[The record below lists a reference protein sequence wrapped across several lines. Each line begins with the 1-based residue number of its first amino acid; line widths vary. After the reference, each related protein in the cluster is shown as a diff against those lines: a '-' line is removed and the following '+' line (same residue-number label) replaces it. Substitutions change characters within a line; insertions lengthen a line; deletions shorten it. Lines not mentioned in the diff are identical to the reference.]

1 MDFEKLADTIL
12 KGIGGE
18 ENIAGFT
25 HCATRLRFT
34 LKDESLADEAG
45 LKNTKGVLGI
55 ARSGGQFQIII
66 GNEVAKAYAAIQ
78 GKMTGDASGAGDE
91 KIAAQKVKISE
102 RIFDFVSAIFT
113 PVLPAIIGAGLVKSV
128 LAVAVLLGADTESMT
143 YYFLNFIG
151 DAPLYFLPVMLAF
164 TAAKKLGC
172 NQFLAVS
179 IAGAML
185 HPSYTALITDA
196 YSIHFSSFLG
206 IPVTLASYSS
216 SVIPVLLM
224 VFALKYMEAFLE
236 KVLPKMV
243 KFFFKPLLCL
253 LIVAP
258 VTFIVLGPIGFVVG
272 VGISTALNALNT
284 YAGWLVPTIIGAI
297 YPLMVTTGMH
307 YGLVPFMMQS
317 LAAEGF
323 ETIAGPGN
331 LPSNI
336 AQGAAS
342 LCVAVKTKNKE
353 LKQTAFTTGTT
364 AVLGITEPA
373 LFGVTLKFRKV
384 LACVMLGGGIGG
396 FYAGITGVKCFSFCS
411 PGLLSLVAYI
421 GPDGWTNLLN
431 ACISMVIAFAVTF
444 AAVWVWG
451 FEKEAP
457 VQGEE
462 PEIAAGQESPAD
474 RKSITAVPHII
485 ASPAKGEA
493 VPLSEVPDATFAEGI
508 LGQGAAV
515 KLMGNEIFSPVDG
528 TVASIFATKHAIGL
542 VSEDGVEILIHVG
555 IDTVQLEGK
564 YFEAAVT
571 DGQKVTKG
579 QLLLRCDT
587 EKIREAGFD
596 TITPVIVSNTDAF
609 SRIELVQ
616 NGAVEPGADLLRVQ

>member
-1 MDFEKLADTIL
+1 MDFENLADIIL

-34 LKDESLADEAG
+34 LKDESVADEEA
-45 LKNTKGVLGI
+45 LKNTKGILGI
-55 ARSGGQFQIII
+55 AKSGGQFQIII
-66 GNEVAKAYAAIQ
+66 GNEVPKAYGAIQ
-78 GKMTGDASGAGDE
+78 GKMKGSAVGE
-91 KIAAQKVKISE
+91 KEQKILPKKMKISE

-185 HPSYTALITDA
+185 HPNYTALITDA

-253 LIVAP
+253 IIVAP

-272 VGISTALNALNT
+272 VGISTALNMLNT
-284 YAGWLVPTIIGAI
+284 YAGWLVPTIIGAV

-342 LCVAVKTKNKE
+342 LSVAIKTKKKE
-353 LKQTAFTTGTT
+353 LKQTAFTTGVT

-373 LFGVTLKFRKV
+373 LFGVTLKYKKV

-396 FYAGITGVKCFSFCS
+396 FYAGIMGVKCFSFCS

-421 GPDGWTNLLN
+421 GPDGWLNLIHS
-431 ACISMVIAFAVTF
+431 CISMIIAFAVTF
-444 AAVWVWG
+444 AAVWLWG
-451 FEKEAP
+451 YKEEDTDDSGTEN
-457 VQGEE
+457 VQEGKKASAEE
-462 PEIAAGQESPAD
+462 NVLPSEG
-474 RKSITAVPHII
+474 I
-485 ASPAKGEA
+485 ASPVNGKA
-493 VPLSEVPDATFAEGI
+493 VPLSEVPDPTFAEEM
-508 LGQGAAV
+508 LGKGAAV
-515 KLMGNEIFSPVDG
+515 DPSEGRFYAPVSG
-528 TVASIFATKHAIGL
+528 TISTVFPTKHAIGITGDKG
-542 VSEDGVEILIHVG
+542 EEILIHVG
-555 IDTVQLEGK
+555 LDTVQLDGK
-564 YFEAAVT
+564 YFETAVSE
-571 DGQKVTKG
+571 GQHVEAGT
-579 QLLLRCDT
+579 LLLTCEL
-587 EKIREAGFD
+587 EKVREAGYK
-596 TITPVIVSNTDAF
+596 TITPVIVTNPEDYP
-609 SRIELVQ
+609 
-616 NGAVEPGADLLRVQ
+616 AVSLARSGEIKAGERLISLR

>member
-1 MDFEKLADTIL
+1 MDFEKLADIIL

-34 LKDESLADEAG
+34 LKDESVADEEA
-45 LKNTKGVLGI
+45 LKNTKGILGI
-55 ARSGGQFQIII
+55 AKSGGQFQIII
-66 GNEVAKAYAAIQ
+66 GNEVPKAYGAIQ
-78 GKMTGDASGAGDE
+78 GKMKGSAVGE
-91 KIAAQKVKISE
+91 KEQKILPKKMKISE

-185 HPSYTALITDA
+185 HPNYTALITDA

-253 LIVAP
+253 IIVAP

-272 VGISTALNALNT
+272 VGISTALNMLNT
-284 YAGWLVPTIIGAI
+284 YAGWLVPTIIGAV

-342 LCVAVKTKNKE
+342 LSVAIKTKKKE
-353 LKQTAFTTGTT
+353 LKQTAFTTGVT

-373 LFGVTLKFRKV
+373 LFGVTLKYKKV

-396 FYAGITGVKCFSFCS
+396 FYAGIMGVKCFSFCS

-421 GPDGWTNLLN
+421 GPDGWLNLIHS
-431 ACISMVIAFAVTF
+431 CISMIIAFAVTF
-444 AAVWVWG
+444 AAVWLWG
-451 FEKEAP
+451 YKEEDTDDSGTEN
-457 VQGEE
+457 VQEGKKASAEE
-462 PEIAAGQESPAD
+462 NVLPSEG
-474 RKSITAVPHII
+474 I
-485 ASPAKGEA
+485 ASPVNGKA
-493 VPLSEVPDATFAEGI
+493 VPLSEVPDPTFAEEM
-508 LGQGAAV
+508 LGKGAAV
-515 KLMGNEIFSPVDG
+515 DPSEGRFYAPVSG
-528 TVASIFATKHAIGL
+528 TISTVFPTKHAIGITGDKG
-542 VSEDGVEILIHVG
+542 EEILIHVG
-555 IDTVQLEGK
+555 LDTVQLDGK
-564 YFEAAVT
+564 YFETAVSE
-571 DGQKVTKG
+571 GQHVEAGT
-579 QLLLRCDT
+579 LLLTCEL
-587 EKIREAGFD
+587 EKVREAGYK
-596 TITPVIVSNTDAF
+596 TITPVIVTNPEDYP
-609 SRIELVQ
+609 
-616 NGAVEPGADLLRVQ
+616 AVSLARSGEIKAGERLISLR

>member
-1 MDFEKLADTIL
+1 MKGSAVGEKEQKIL
-12 KGIGGE
+12 PK
-18 ENIAGFT
+18 
-25 HCATRLRFT
+25 
-34 LKDESLADEAG
+34 
-45 LKNTKGVLGI
+45 
-55 ARSGGQFQIII
+55 
-66 GNEVAKAYAAIQ
+66 
-78 GKMTGDASGAGDE
+78 KM
-91 KIAAQKVKISE
+91 KISE

-185 HPSYTALITDA
+185 HPNYTALITDA

-253 LIVAP
+253 IIVAP

-272 VGISTALNALNT
+272 VGISTALNMLNT
-284 YAGWLVPTIIGAI
+284 YAGWLVPTIIGAV

-342 LCVAVKTKNKE
+342 LSVAIKTKKKE
-353 LKQTAFTTGTT
+353 LKQTAFTTGVT

-373 LFGVTLKFRKV
+373 LFGVTLKYKKV
-384 LACVMLGGGIGG
+384 LACVMLGGGVGG
-396 FYAGITGVKCFSFCS
+396 FYAGIMGVKCFSFCS

-421 GPDGWTNLLN
+421 GPDGWLNLIHS
-431 ACISMVIAFAVTF
+431 CISMIIAFAVTF
-444 AAVWVWG
+444 AAVWIWG
-451 FEKEAP
+451 YKEEDTDDSGTEN
-457 VQGEE
+457 VQEGKKASAEE
-462 PEIAAGQESPAD
+462 NVLPSEG
-474 RKSITAVPHII
+474 I
-485 ASPAKGEA
+485 ASPVNGKA
-493 VPLSEVPDATFAEGI
+493 VPLSEVPDPTFAEEM
-508 LGQGAAV
+508 LGKGAAV
-515 KLMGNEIFSPVDG
+515 DPSEGGFYAPVSG
-528 TVASIFATKHAIGL
+528 TISTVFPTKHAIGITGDKG
-542 VSEDGVEILIHVG
+542 EEILIHVG
-555 IDTVQLEGK
+555 LDTVQLDGK
-564 YFEAAVT
+564 YFETTVSE
-571 DGQKVTKG
+571 GQHVEAGT
-579 QLLLRCDT
+579 LLLTCEL
-587 EKIREAGFD
+587 EKVREAGYK
-596 TITPVIVSNTDAF
+596 TITPVIVTNPEDYP
-609 SRIELVQ
+609 
-616 NGAVEPGADLLRVQ
+616 AVSLARSGEIKAGERLISLR

>member
-1 MDFEKLADTIL
+1 MDFEKLADIIL

-34 LKDESLADEAG
+34 LKDESVADEEA
-45 LKNTKGVLGI
+45 LKNTKGILGI
-55 ARSGGQFQIII
+55 AKSGGQFQIII
-66 GNEVAKAYAAIQ
+66 GNEVPKAYGAIQ
-78 GKMTGDASGAGDE
+78 GKMKGSAVGE
-91 KIAAQKVKISE
+91 KEQKILPKKMKISE

-151 DAPLYFLPVMLAF
+151 DAPFYFLPVMLAF

-185 HPSYTALITDA
+185 HPNYTALITDA

-253 LIVAP
+253 IIVAP

-272 VGISTALNALNT
+272 VGISTALNMLNT
-284 YAGWLVPTIIGAI
+284 YAGWLVPTIIGAV

-342 LCVAVKTKNKE
+342 LSVAIKTKKKE
-353 LKQTAFTTGTT
+353 LKQTAFTTGVT

-373 LFGVTLKFRKV
+373 LFGVTLKYKKV

-396 FYAGITGVKCFSFCS
+396 FYAGIMGVKCFSFCS

-421 GPDGWTNLLN
+421 GPDGWLNLIHS
-431 ACISMVIAFAVTF
+431 CISMIIAFAVTF
-444 AAVWVWG
+444 AAVWLWG
-451 FEKEAP
+451 YKEEDTDDSGTEN
-457 VQGEE
+457 VQEGKKASAEE
-462 PEIAAGQESPAD
+462 NVLPSEG
-474 RKSITAVPHII
+474 I
-485 ASPAKGEA
+485 ASPVNGKA
-493 VPLSEVPDATFAEGI
+493 VPLSEVPDPTFAEEM
-508 LGQGAAV
+508 LGKGAAV
-515 KLMGNEIFSPVDG
+515 DPSEGRFYAPVSG
-528 TVASIFATKHAIGL
+528 TISTVFPTKHAIGITGDKG
-542 VSEDGVEILIHVG
+542 EEILIHVG
-555 IDTVQLEGK
+555 LDTVQLDGK
-564 YFEAAVT
+564 YFETAVSE
-571 DGQKVTKG
+571 GQHVEAGT
-579 QLLLRCDT
+579 LLLTCEL
-587 EKIREAGFD
+587 EKVREAGYK
-596 TITPVIVSNTDAF
+596 TITPVIVTNPEDYP
-609 SRIELVQ
+609 
-616 NGAVEPGADLLRVQ
+616 AVSLARSGEIKAGERLISLR

>member
-1 MDFEKLADTIL
+1 MNCDQSAQK
-12 KGIGGE
+12 
-18 ENIAGFT
+18 
-25 HCATRLRFT
+25 
-34 LKDESLADEAG
+34 
-45 LKNTKGVLGI
+45 VGI
-55 ARSGGQFQIII
+55 AKSGGQFQIII
-66 GNEVAKAYAAIQ
+66 GNEVPKAYGAIQ
-78 GKMTGDASGAGDE
+78 GKMKGSAVGE
-91 KIAAQKVKISE
+91 KEQKILPKKMKISE

-113 PVLPAIIGAGLVKSV
+113 PVLPTIIGAGLVKSV

-185 HPSYTALITDA
+185 HPNYTALITDA

-253 LIVAP
+253 IIVAP

-272 VGISTALNALNT
+272 VGISTALNMLNT
-284 YAGWLVPTIIGAI
+284 YAGWLVPTIIGAV

-342 LCVAVKTKNKE
+342 LSVAIKTKKKE
-353 LKQTAFTTGTT
+353 LKQTAFTTGVT

-373 LFGVTLKFRKV
+373 LFGVTLNYKKV

-396 FYAGITGVKCFSFCS
+396 FYAGIMGVKCFSFCS

-421 GPDGWTNLLN
+421 GPDGWLNLIHS
-431 ACISMVIAFAVTF
+431 CISMIIAFAVTF
-444 AAVWVWG
+444 AAVWLWG
-451 FEKEAP
+451 YKEEDTDDSGTEN
-457 VQGEE
+457 VQEGKKASAEE
-462 PEIAAGQESPAD
+462 NVLPSEG
-474 RKSITAVPHII
+474 I
-485 ASPAKGEA
+485 ASPVNGKA
-493 VPLSEVPDATFAEGI
+493 VPLSEVPDPTFAEEM
-508 LGQGAAV
+508 LGKGAAV
-515 KLMGNEIFSPVDG
+515 DPSEGRFYAPVSG
-528 TVASIFATKHAIGL
+528 TISTVFPTKHAIGITGDKG
-542 VSEDGVEILIHVG
+542 EEILIHVG
-555 IDTVQLEGK
+555 LDTVQLDGK
-564 YFEAAVT
+564 YFETAVSE
-571 DGQKVTKG
+571 GQHVEAGT
-579 QLLLRCDT
+579 LLLTCEL
-587 EKIREAGFD
+587 EKVREAGYKI
-596 TITPVIVSNTDAF
+596 ITPVIVTNPEDYP
-609 SRIELVQ
+609 
-616 NGAVEPGADLLRVQ
+616 AVSLARSGEIKAGERLISLR

>member
-1 MDFEKLADTIL
+1 MNCDQSAQK
-12 KGIGGE
+12 
-18 ENIAGFT
+18 
-25 HCATRLRFT
+25 
-34 LKDESLADEAG
+34 
-45 LKNTKGVLGI
+45 VGI
-55 ARSGGQFQIII
+55 AKSGGQFQIII
-66 GNEVAKAYAAIQ
+66 GNEVPKAYGAIQ
-78 GKMTGDASGAGDE
+78 GKMKGSAVGE
-91 KIAAQKVKISE
+91 KEQKILPKKMKISE

-185 HPSYTALITDA
+185 HPNYTALITDA

-253 LIVAP
+253 IIVAP

-272 VGISTALNALNT
+272 VGISTALNMLNT
-284 YAGWLVPTIIGAI
+284 YAGWLVPTIIGAV

-342 LCVAVKTKNKE
+342 LSVAIKTKKKE
-353 LKQTAFTTGTT
+353 LKQTAFTTGVT

-373 LFGVTLKFRKV
+373 LFGVTLNYKKV

-396 FYAGITGVKCFSFCS
+396 FYAGIMGVKCFSFCS

-421 GPDGWTNLLN
+421 GPDGWLNLIHS
-431 ACISMVIAFAVTF
+431 CISMIIAFAVTF
-444 AAVWVWG
+444 AAVWLWG
-451 FEKEAP
+451 YKEEDTDDSGTEN
-457 VQGEE
+457 VQEGKKASAEE
-462 PEIAAGQESPAD
+462 NVLPSEG
-474 RKSITAVPHII
+474 I
-485 ASPAKGEA
+485 ASPVNGKA
-493 VPLSEVPDATFAEGI
+493 VPLSEVPDPTFAEEM
-508 LGQGAAV
+508 LGKGAAV
-515 KLMGNEIFSPVDG
+515 DPSEGRFYAPVSG
-528 TVASIFATKHAIGL
+528 TISTVFPTKHAIGITGDKG
-542 VSEDGVEILIHVG
+542 EEILIHVG
-555 IDTVQLEGK
+555 LDTVQLDGK
-564 YFEAAVT
+564 YFETAVSE
-571 DGQKVTKG
+571 GQHVEAGT
-579 QLLLRCDT
+579 LLLTCEL
-587 EKIREAGFD
+587 EKVREAGYK
-596 TITPVIVSNTDAF
+596 TITPVIVTNPEDYP
-609 SRIELVQ
+609 
-616 NGAVEPGADLLRVQ
+616 AVSLARSGEIKAGERLISLR

>member
-1 MDFEKLADTIL
+1 MDFENLADIIL

-34 LKDESLADEAG
+34 LKDESVADEEA
-45 LKNTKGVLGI
+45 LKNTKGILGI
-55 ARSGGQFQIII
+55 AKSGGQFQIII
-66 GNEVAKAYAAIQ
+66 GNEVPKAYGAIQ
-78 GKMTGDASGAGDE
+78 GKMKGSAVGE
-91 KIAAQKVKISE
+91 KEQKILPKKMKISE

-185 HPSYTALITDA
+185 YPNYTALITDA

-253 LIVAP
+253 IIVAP

-272 VGISTALNALNT
+272 VGISTALNMLNT
-284 YAGWLVPTIIGAI
+284 YAGWLVPTIIGAV

-342 LCVAVKTKNKE
+342 LSVAIKTKKKE
-353 LKQTAFTTGTT
+353 LKQTAFTTGVT

-373 LFGVTLKFRKV
+373 LFGVTLNYKKV

-396 FYAGITGVKCFSFCS
+396 FYAGIMGVKCFSFCS

-421 GPDGWTNLLN
+421 GPDGWLNLIHS
-431 ACISMVIAFAVTF
+431 CISMIIAFAVTF
-444 AAVWVWG
+444 AAVWLWG
-451 FEKEAP
+451 YKEEDTDDSGTEN
-457 VQGEE
+457 VQEGKKASAEE
-462 PEIAAGQESPAD
+462 NVLPSEG
-474 RKSITAVPHII
+474 I
-485 ASPAKGEA
+485 ASPVNGKA
-493 VPLSEVPDATFAEGI
+493 VPLSEVPDPTFAEEM
-508 LGQGAAV
+508 LGKGAAV
-515 KLMGNEIFSPVDG
+515 DPSEGRFYAPVSG
-528 TVASIFATKHAIGL
+528 TISTVFPTKHAIGITGDKG
-542 VSEDGVEILIHVG
+542 EEILIHVG
-555 IDTVQLEGK
+555 LDTVQLDGK
-564 YFEAAVT
+564 YFETAVSE
-571 DGQKVTKG
+571 GQHVEAGT
-579 QLLLRCDT
+579 LLLTCEL
-587 EKIREAGFD
+587 EKVREAGYKI
-596 TITPVIVSNTDAF
+596 ITPVIVTNPEDYP
-609 SRIELVQ
+609 
-616 NGAVEPGADLLRVQ
+616 AVSLARSGEIKAGERLISLR

>member
-1 MDFEKLADTIL
+1 MDFEKLADIIL

-34 LKDESLADEAG
+34 LKDESVADEEA
-45 LKNTKGVLGI
+45 LKNTKGILGI
-55 ARSGGQFQIII
+55 AKSGGQFQIII
-66 GNEVAKAYAAIQ
+66 GNEVSKAYGAIQ
-78 GKMTGDASGAGDE
+78 EKRKGSALGEKEQKILPKKM
-91 KIAAQKVKISE
+91 KISE

-185 HPSYTALITDA
+185 HPNYTALITDA

-236 KVLPKMV
+236 KALPKMV

-253 LIVAP
+253 IIVAP

-272 VGISTALNALNT
+272 VGISTALNMLNT
-284 YAGWLVPTIIGAI
+284 YAGWLVPTIIGAV

-342 LCVAVKTKNKE
+342 LSVAIKTRKKE
-353 LKQTAFTTGTT
+353 LKQTAFTTGVT

-373 LFGVTLKFRKV
+373 LFGVTLKYKKV

-396 FYAGITGVKCFSFCS
+396 FYAGIMGVKCFSFCS

-421 GPDGWTNLLN
+421 GPDGWMNLIHS
-431 ACISMVIAFAVTF
+431 CISMIIAFAVTF
-444 AAVWVWG
+444 GAVWMWG
-451 FEKEAP
+451 YKEEDTDDNRTENVQAGEKTS
-457 VQGEE
+457 VEE
-462 PEIAAGQESPAD
+462 NVLPSEG
-474 RKSITAVPHII
+474 I
-485 ASPAKGEA
+485 ASPVNGKA
-493 VPLSEVPDATFAEGI
+493 VPLSEVPDPTFAEEM
-508 LGQGAAV
+508 LGKGAAV
-515 KLMGNEIFSPVDG
+515 EPSEGRFYAPVSG
-528 TVASIFATKHAIGL
+528 TISTVFPTKHAIGITGDKG
-542 VSEDGVEILIHVG
+542 EEILIHVG
-555 IDTVQLEGK
+555 LDTVQLDGK
-564 YFEAAVT
+564 YFETAVSE
-571 DGQKVTKG
+571 GQHVETG
-579 QLLLRCDT
+579 TLLLTCDL
-587 EKIREAGFD
+587 EKVREAGYK
-596 TITPVIVSNTDAF
+596 TITPVIVTNPEDYP
-609 SRIELVQ
+609 
-616 NGAVEPGADLLRVQ
+616 AVSLTRPGEIKAGERLISLK

>member
-1 MDFEKLADTIL
+1 MDFEKLADIIL

-34 LKDESLADEAG
+34 LKDESVADEEA
-45 LKNTKGVLGI
+45 LKNTKGILGI
-55 ARSGGQFQIII
+55 AKSGGQFQIII
-66 GNEVAKAYAAIQ
+66 GNEVSKAYGAIQ
-78 GKMTGDASGAGDE
+78 EKRKGSALGEKEQKILPKKM
-91 KIAAQKVKISE
+91 KISE

-185 HPSYTALITDA
+185 HPNYTALITDA

-253 LIVAP
+253 IIVAP

-272 VGISTALNALNT
+272 VGISTALNMLNT
-284 YAGWLVPTIIGAI
+284 YAGWLVPTIIGAV

-342 LCVAVKTKNKE
+342 LSVAIKTKKKE
-353 LKQTAFTTGTT
+353 LKQTAFTTGVT

-373 LFGVTLKFRKV
+373 LFGVTLKYKKV

-396 FYAGITGVKCFSFCS
+396 FYAGIMGVKCFSFCS

-421 GPDGWTNLLN
+421 GPDGWLNLIHS
-431 ACISMVIAFAVTF
+431 CISMIIAFAVTF
-444 AAVWVWG
+444 AAVWLWG
-451 FEKEAP
+451 YKEEDTDDSGTEN
-457 VQGEE
+457 VQEGKKASAEE
-462 PEIAAGQESPAD
+462 NVLPSEG
-474 RKSITAVPHII
+474 I
-485 ASPAKGEA
+485 ASPVNGKA
-493 VPLSEVPDATFAEGI
+493 VPLSEVPDPTFAEEM
-508 LGQGAAV
+508 LGKGAAV
-515 KLMGNEIFSPVDG
+515 DPSEGRFYAPVSG
-528 TVASIFATKHAIGL
+528 TISTVFPTKHAIGITGDKG
-542 VSEDGVEILIHVG
+542 EEILIHVG
-555 IDTVQLEGK
+555 LDTVQLDGK
-564 YFEAAVT
+564 YFETAVSE
-571 DGQKVTKG
+571 GQHVEAGT
-579 QLLLRCDT
+579 LLLTCEL
-587 EKIREAGFD
+587 EKVREAGYKI
-596 TITPVIVSNTDAF
+596 ITPVIVTNPEDYP
-609 SRIELVQ
+609 
-616 NGAVEPGADLLRVQ
+616 AVSLARSGEIKAGERLISLR

>member
-1 MDFEKLADTIL
+1 MNCDQSAQK
-12 KGIGGE
+12 
-18 ENIAGFT
+18 
-25 HCATRLRFT
+25 
-34 LKDESLADEAG
+34 
-45 LKNTKGVLGI
+45 VGI
-55 ARSGGQFQIII
+55 AKSGGQFQIII
-66 GNEVAKAYAAIQ
+66 GNEVPKAYGAIQ
-78 GKMTGDASGAGDE
+78 GKMKGSAVGE
-91 KIAAQKVKISE
+91 KEQKILPKKMKISE

-185 HPSYTALITDA
+185 HPNYTALITDA

-253 LIVAP
+253 IIVAP

-272 VGISTALNALNT
+272 VGISTALNMLNT
-284 YAGWLVPTIIGAI
+284 YAGWLVPTIIGAV

-342 LCVAVKTKNKE
+342 LSVAIKTKKKE
-353 LKQTAFTTGTT
+353 LKQTAFTTGVT

-373 LFGVTLKFRKV
+373 LFGVTLKYKKV
-384 LACVMLGGGIGG
+384 LACVMLGGGVGG
-396 FYAGITGVKCFSFCS
+396 FYAGIMGVKCFSFCS
-411 PGLLSLVAYI
+411 PGLLFLVAYI
-421 GPDGWTNLLN
+421 GPDGWLNLIHS
-431 ACISMVIAFAVTF
+431 CISMIIAFAVTF
-444 AAVWVWG
+444 GAVWIWG
-451 FEKEAP
+451 YKEEDADGRETENLP
-457 VQGEE
+457 EE
-462 PEIAAGQESPAD
+462 ENVLQAEEILSPANG
-474 RKSITAVPHII
+474 K
-485 ASPAKGEA
+485 A
-493 VPLSEVPDATFAEGI
+493 VPLSEVPDPTFAEEM
-508 LGQGAAV
+508 LGKGAAV
-515 KLMGNEIFSPVDG
+515 DPSEGRFYAPVSG
-528 TVASIFATKHAIGL
+528 TISTVFPTKHAIGITGDKG
-542 VSEDGVEILIHVG
+542 EEILIHVG
-555 IDTVQLEGK
+555 LDTVQLDGK
-564 YFEAAVT
+564 YFETTVSE
-571 DGQKVTKG
+571 GQHVEAGT
-579 QLLLRCDT
+579 LLLTCEL
-587 EKIREAGFD
+587 EKVREAGYK
-596 TITPVIVSNTDAF
+596 TITPVIVTNPEDYP
-609 SRIELVQ
+609 
-616 NGAVEPGADLLRVQ
+616 AVSLARSGEIKAGERLISLR

>member
-1 MDFEKLADTIL
+1 MNCDQSAQK
-12 KGIGGE
+12 
-18 ENIAGFT
+18 
-25 HCATRLRFT
+25 
-34 LKDESLADEAG
+34 
-45 LKNTKGVLGI
+45 VGI
-55 ARSGGQFQIII
+55 AKSGGQFQIII
-66 GNEVAKAYAAIQ
+66 GNEVPKAYGAIQ
-78 GKMTGDASGAGDE
+78 GKMKGSAVGE
-91 KIAAQKVKISE
+91 KEQKILPKKMKISE

-185 HPSYTALITDA
+185 HPNYTALITDA

-253 LIVAP
+253 IIVAP

-272 VGISTALNALNT
+272 VGISTALNMLNT
-284 YAGWLVPTIIGAI
+284 YAGWLVPTIIGAV

-323 ETIAGPGN
+323 ETIVGPGN

-342 LCVAVKTKNKE
+342 LSVAIKTKKKE
-353 LKQTAFTTGTT
+353 LKQTAFTTGVT

-373 LFGVTLKFRKV
+373 LFGVTLKYKKV
-384 LACVMLGGGIGG
+384 LACVMLGGGVGG
-396 FYAGITGVKCFSFCS
+396 FYAGIMGVKCFSFCS

-421 GPDGWTNLLN
+421 GPDGWLNLIHS
-431 ACISMVIAFAVTF
+431 CISMIIAFAVTF
-444 AAVWVWG
+444 AAVWIWG
-451 FEKEAP
+451 YKEEDTDDSGTEN
-457 VQGEE
+457 VQEGKKASAEE
-462 PEIAAGQESPAD
+462 NVLPSEG
-474 RKSITAVPHII
+474 I
-485 ASPAKGEA
+485 ASPVNGKA
-493 VPLSEVPDATFAEGI
+493 VPLSEVPDPTFAEEM
-508 LGQGAAV
+508 LGKGAAV
-515 KLMGNEIFSPVDG
+515 DPSEGGFYAPVSG
-528 TVASIFATKHAIGL
+528 TISTVFPTKHAIGITGDKG
-542 VSEDGVEILIHVG
+542 EEILIHVG
-555 IDTVQLEGK
+555 LDTVQLDGK
-564 YFEAAVT
+564 YFETTVSE
-571 DGQKVTKG
+571 GQHVEAGT
-579 QLLLRCDT
+579 LLLTCEL
-587 EKIREAGFD
+587 EKVREAGYK
-596 TITPVIVSNTDAF
+596 TITPVIVTNPEDYP
-609 SRIELVQ
+609 
-616 NGAVEPGADLLRVQ
+616 AVSLARSGEIKAGERLISLR

>member
-1 MDFEKLADTIL
+1 MDFEKLADIIL

-34 LKDESLADEAG
+34 LKDESVADEEA
-45 LKNTKGVLGI
+45 LKNTKGILGI
-55 ARSGGQFQIII
+55 AKSGGQFQIII
-66 GNEVAKAYAAIQ
+66 GNEVSKAYGAIQ
-78 GKMTGDASGAGDE
+78 EKRKGSALGEKEQKILPKKM
-91 KIAAQKVKISE
+91 KISE

-185 HPSYTALITDA
+185 HPNYTALIADA

-253 LIVAP
+253 IIVAP

-272 VGISTALNALNT
+272 VGISTALNMLNT
-284 YAGWLVPTIIGAI
+284 YAGWLVPTIIGAV

-342 LCVAVKTKNKE
+342 LSVAIKTKKKE
-353 LKQTAFTTGTT
+353 LKQTAFTTGVT

-373 LFGVTLKFRKV
+373 LFGVTLKYKKV

-396 FYAGITGVKCFSFCS
+396 FYAGIMGVKCFSFCS

-421 GPDGWTNLLN
+421 GPDGWLNLIHS
-431 ACISMVIAFAVTF
+431 CISMIIAFAVTF
-444 AAVWVWG
+444 GAVWIWG
-451 FEKEAP
+451 YKEEDADGRETENLP
-457 VQGEE
+457 EE
-462 PEIAAGQESPAD
+462 ENVLQAEEILSPANG
-474 RKSITAVPHII
+474 K
-485 ASPAKGEA
+485 A
-493 VPLSEVPDATFAEGI
+493 VPLSEVPDPTFAEEM
-508 LGQGAAV
+508 LGKGAAV
-515 KLMGNEIFSPVDG
+515 DPSEGRFYAPVSG
-528 TVASIFATKHAIGL
+528 TISTVFPTKHAIGITGDKG
-542 VSEDGVEILIHVG
+542 EEILIHVG
-555 IDTVQLEGK
+555 LDTVQLDGK
-564 YFEAAVT
+564 YFETTVSE
-571 DGQKVTKG
+571 GQHVEAGT
-579 QLLLRCDT
+579 LLLTCEL
-587 EKIREAGFD
+587 EKVREAGYK
-596 TITPVIVSNTDAF
+596 TITPVIVTNPEDYP
-609 SRIELVQ
+609 
-616 NGAVEPGADLLRVQ
+616 AVSLARSGEIKVGERLISLK